1 MSEAA
6 STASEA
12 RHSTPVQV
20 LGRIGQVCYG
30 IVHLLIAYLAL
41 RVAFGD
47 TGKEADQHGA
57 VATVAQGGFGK
68 FLLWVLA
75 LGLLA
80 FGVWQLLLA
89 ATGFHWIEA
98 GRKRITKRIGAAVRG
113 VVGFAIGAYAIKF
126 AVGSSQQSGNSS
138 QQEMTGKLISLP
150 AGRVLVGIVALV
162 VIGAG
167 VAQVVTGV
175 RKSFMKDLDVSEL
188 PPGTQQWVRRS
199 GVVGYIAKGIAI
211 GVVGILIGTAALDSN
226 AGKAGGLDAALK
238 TLGAQPFGVF
248 LLVAIALGFA
258 AFGIYCFG
266 AARAQR
272 G

>member
-1 MSEAA
+1 MSGSA
-6 STASEA
+6 SAA
-12 RHSTPVQV
+12 RHSKPVQV
-20 LGRIGQVCYG
+20 LGRVGQICYG
-30 IVHLLIAYLAL
+30 VVHLLIAYLAL
-41 RVAFGD
+41 QVAFGD
-47 TGKEADQHGA
+47 SGKEADQHGA
-57 VATVAQGGFGK
+57 IETIAQGGFGK
-68 FLLWVLA
+68 AILWVVA

-89 ATGFHWIEA
+89 ATSYQWIEE
-98 GRKRITKRIGAAVRG
+98 GRKRTTKRIGAAVRG
-113 VVGFAIGAYAIKF
+113 VVGLALGSYSIKI
-126 AVGSSQQSGNSS
+126 AVGSGGKSSDSS
-138 QQEMTGKLISLP
+138 QQEMTAKLMSLP

-188 PPGTQQWVRRS
+188 PTGTQQWVRRS
-199 GVVGYIAKGIAI
+199 GVVGYIAKGVAI

-238 TLGAQPFGVF
+238 TLGAQPFGVVI
-248 LLVAIALGFA
+248 LVAVALGFA
-258 AFGIYCFG
+258 AFGVYCFG

>member
-6 STASEA
+6 STTSEV

-20 LGRIGQVCYG
+20 LGRVGQVCYG
-30 IVHLLIAYLAL
+30 VVHLLIAYLAL
-41 RVAFGD
+41 QVAFGD

-57 VATVAQGGFGK
+57 IATVAQGGFGK
-68 FLLWVLA
+68 VILWVLA

-98 GRKRITKRIGAAVRG
+98 GRKRITKRIGAGVRG
-113 VVGFAIGAYAIKF
+113 VVGLALGAYSIKF
-126 AVGSSQQSGNSS
+126 AVGSGGQSSSSS
-138 QQEMTGKLISLP
+138 QQEMTAKLMSLP
-150 AGRVLVGIVALV
+150 AGRVLVGIVALA

-175 RKSFMKDLDVSEL
+175 RKSFMKDLYVSEL
-188 PPGTQQWVRRS
+188 PVGTQKWVRRL
-199 GVVGYIAKGIAI
+199 GTVGYIAKGVAI
-211 GVVGILIGTAALDSN
+211 GVVGILLATAALDSN

-238 TLGAQPFGVF
+238 TLGAQPFGVVI
-248 LLVAIALGFA
+248 LIAVALGFA
-258 AFGIYCFG
+258 AFGVYCFA